1 MNLPKTKLAKAVA
14 LAITGVVVTA
24 GTVSASASTTMYN
37 RYNESAVPRAT
48 DGYNNGAG
56 PGEVYGT
63 DGWVWGGINAI
74 SGGDPDAAV
83 PGWVGTSGPYTNA
96 FGSTKAMPI
105 NWGAHLTALGDNL
118 EISQVD
124 SFNRFGV
131 YADLDTAG
139 GAWHSTTA
147 SEGILGKRNHIDIG
161 LFKSDVTQN
170 VTLTASGINDPAAN
184 FGITLYQG
192 LSTSET
198 FYNHHGIYF
207 GDSGLDYEGMI
218 QLDHTPRDPLTGL
231 TTNTLTFNA
240 TAGQLYTIILG
251 GNNGQHWNENFD
263 GYKLNIS
270 TVPVPGAVWL
280 FGSAILGLLGNGR
293 RQNILPEG

>member
-1 MNLPKTKLAKAVA
+1 MTLTKTKLAKAVA
-14 LAITGVVVTA
+14 LAITGMAITA
-24 GTVSASASTTMYN
+24 GAVSASASTTMYN
-37 RYNESAVPRAT
+37 RYNESLVGPRVT
-48 DGYNNGAG
+48 DGSANGAG
-56 PGEVYGT
+56 PGQDLGT
-63 DGWVWGGINAI
+63 DGWVWGGVSAI
-74 SGGDPDAAV
+74 SGGDPNAAF
-83 PGWVGTSGPYTNA
+83 GWVGTSGPNTNA

-118 EISQVD
+118 EISQAD

-139 GAWHSTTA
+139 GTWHQVSA
-147 SEGILGKRNHIDIG
+147 GNGWKHNIDIG

-170 VTLTASGINDPAAN
+170 VTLTVSGINDPAAN

-192 LSTSET
+192 LSTSEAL
-198 FYNHHGIYF
+198 YSHHGPYF

-218 QLDHTPRDPLTGL
+218 HLDHTPRDPLTGL
-231 TTNTLTFNA
+231 TTNTLSFNA

-251 GNNGQHWNENFD
+251 GNNGQNWNEKFD

-280 FGSAILGLLGNGR
+280 FGSAMLGILGFGR
-293 RQNILPEG
+293 KKNKIIV